1 MEPEQ
6 ATSRARLVIALGAAL
21 VADRDHRRRRGRLGR
36 RLGRTRRSS
45 PPPQR
50 CVEAWNDDPA
60 ALAYGRHNFNF
71 HLYTGALV
79 TFLAEGAVEVGPGE
93 VGLCAV
99 IFPSEALDPEPFAA
113 GQVLQGR
120 TWKPISELA
129 GVELTRVAELQVHA
143 AGAPNTSLDDRG
155 ELAPL

>member
-1 MEPEQ
+1 MQPEQ

-21 VADRDHRRRRGRLGR
+21 VLTAIIVVVAVASAGDSDDQAA
-36 RLGRTRRSS
+36 
-45 PPPQR
+45 PPQS
-50 CVEAWNDDPA
+50 CVEAWNADPA
-60 ALAYGRHNFNF
+60 ALVYGRHNFDF
-71 HLYTGALV
+71 HHYTGALV

-129 GVELTRVAELQVHA
+129 GVELTRLAELQVQA
-143 AGAPNTSLDDRG
+143 AGAPNTTLDDRG

>member
-1 MEPEQ
+1 MQPEQ

-21 VADRDHRRRRGRLGR
+21 VLTAIIVVVAVASAGDSDDQAVIA
-36 RLGRTRRSS
+36 
-45 PPPQR
+45 PPQS
-50 CVEAWNDDPA
+50 CVEAWNADPA
-60 ALAYGRHNFNF
+60 ALAYGRHNFDF
-71 HLYTGALV
+71 HHYTGALV

-129 GVELTRVAELQVHA
+129 GVELTRLAELQVQA

>member
-1 MEPEQ
+1 VQPEQ
-6 ATSRARLVIALGAAL
+6 ASTRARLAIALGAAVVL
-21 VADRDHRRRRGRLGR
+21 TAIVVVVAVASGGGSDDE
-36 RLGRTRRSS
+36 
-45 PPPQR
+45 PPPPAPPN
-50 CVEAWNDDPA
+50 CVEAWNADPA

-79 TFLAEGAVEVGPGE
+79 TFLALDGEVVGTGE

-120 TWKPISELA
+120 NWKPISELPE
-129 GVELTRVAELQVHA
+129 VELRRLAELQVQA
-143 AGAPNTSLDDRG
+143 AGAPNTTLDDRG